1 MLVDAWLPRAAA
13 SAPQS
18 LAVNNL
24 TYGQLL
30 EQAQRAARQLVA
42 LGVIEGDRVALLLP
56 PGERFAVHF
65 HAVLLLGAVAVPI
78 DPTAAADQIAA
89 RTSGA
94 RVVIDAALESHEDPA
109 ATLLTTHDLAAPA
122 VVIYS
127 SGSSAA
133 AKAVVLSYGNFW
145 WSAAGSAVAIGVDAN
160 ERWLCPLPFSHVG
173 GLSILVRSAI
183 HRGQA
188 LVQDRFDVDAV
199 LAALQASDGPTLV
212 SLVPTTLQ
220 RLLDAGLREAPNL
233 RWVLLGGGPISDE
246 LLARAAEASVPVA
259 PSYGMTEAC
268 SQIVTRGAPL
278 FCTRVELGEGD
289 EILVSG
295 PTVAA
300 QCQPQLRSGDVG
312 RWGEDGQLEVV
323 GRISD
328 LIISGGENVAP
339 ETVEAALAQHA
350 SVADVAV
357 VGRDDAQWGQSV
369 TAIVVLEPGSSVTA
383 DELIEFCRPRLSAHE
398 RPKQIEFRQS
408 LGRSATG
415 KLRRREL

>member
-13 SAPQS
+13 TAPQS

-24 TYGQLL
+24 NYGQLL
-30 EQAQRAARQLVA
+30 EEAQRAARQLAA
-42 LGVIEGDRVALLLP
+42 LGVIEGDRVALVLA
-56 PGERFAVHF
+56 PGEQFAIYF
-65 HAVLLLGAVAVPI
+65 HAVLLIGAVAVPV
-78 DPTAAADQIAA
+78 DPATAPDQIAA
-89 RTSGA
+89 RTGGA
-94 RVVIDAALESHEDPA
+94 RVVVDAPLESHEDPA
-109 ATLLTTHDLAAPA
+109 AVLLTTHDLSAPA

-127 SGSSAA
+127 SGSSGA
-133 AKAVVLSYGNFW
+133 AKAVTLSYGNFW
-145 WSAAGSAVAIGVDAN
+145 WSAAGSAVALGHSPD

-183 HRGQA
+183 YRGQT
-188 LVQDRFDVDAV
+188 LIHERFDVDAV
-199 LAALQASDGPTLV
+199 LNALQANDGPTLV

-233 RWVLLGGGPISDE
+233 RWVLLGGGPISEE
-246 LLARAAEASVPVA
+246 LLEQAAAASVPVA

-268 SQIVTRGAPL
+268 SQIITRGAPL
-278 FCTRVELGEGD
+278 FCTRVELGED
-289 EILVSG
+289 NEILVSG

-300 QCQPQLRSGDVG
+300 QCQPQLRSGDIG
-312 RWGEDGQLEVV
+312 HWGEDAQLEIV
-323 GRISD
+323 GRLSD

-339 ETVEAALAQHA
+339 EVVEAVLAEHR

-369 TAIVVLEPGSSVTA
+369 TAIVVLNDGAAVTA
-383 DELIEFCRPRLSAHE
+383 DELIEFCRPRLSPHE

-408 LGRSATG
+408 LGRTATG
-415 KLRRREL
+415 KLRRRGL